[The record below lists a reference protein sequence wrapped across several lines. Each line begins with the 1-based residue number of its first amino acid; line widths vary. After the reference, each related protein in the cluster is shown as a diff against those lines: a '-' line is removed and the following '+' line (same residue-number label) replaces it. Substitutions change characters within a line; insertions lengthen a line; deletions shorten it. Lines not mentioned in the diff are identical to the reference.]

1 MFGRKTNI
9 HDMGYEAL
17 AFIKQLV
24 EGEILELVY
33 HTHPSRWHVMLVA

>member
-17 AFIKQLV
+17 VVTEQLL
-24 EGEILELVY
+24 EGEILEPVY
-33 HTHPSRWHVMLVA
+33 HTHPSWWHAMLVA